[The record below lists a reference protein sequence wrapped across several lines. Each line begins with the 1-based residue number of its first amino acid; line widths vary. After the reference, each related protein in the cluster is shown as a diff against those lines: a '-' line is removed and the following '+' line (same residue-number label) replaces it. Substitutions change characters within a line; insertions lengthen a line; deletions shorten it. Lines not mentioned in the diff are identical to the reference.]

1 MLVFKESGVSI
12 LKKFYISLISILL
25 LAVAVLIIG
34 DVASLWDVSSRAEGV
49 LGLLVILPAVIWI
62 FFKGVNIINIGLY
75 LGGLDYIIIKK
86 FLGLSGSV
94 VLIIVEAVLIIVALM
109 IICALKNK
117 QLSQKIDDAQESGGE
132 NIG

>member
-109 IICALKNK
+109 IICAFKNK
-117 QLSQKIDDAQESGGE
+117 QLSQKSDDAQESGGE
-132 NIG
+132 NFG